1 MQTYEIVL
9 GIMLMV
15 MSVVLTVIVLFQQGK
30 DKNLSGAITGSADGY
45 VGRGRAN
52 ARDRLLNKIT
62 IALSVVFVLVIIAMY
77 CLI

>member
-9 GIMLMV
+9 GIMLIV

-30 DKNLSGAITGSADGY
+30 DKNLSGAITGSADGF